1 MPVKIMEDQL
11 IPDPDLTH
19 PNESRKPAGETILKL
34 LPAAVY
40 TCDKH
45 GRITFFN
52 EQAAKLWGFR
62 PTLNDDRVKYC
73 AYAKMTLAD
82 GKEISPTETPMGA
95 ALAHGQSFR
104 DVEAM
109 VECANGRK
117 FHISISVDPIID
129 ENGKID
135 GGICFFQDIS
145 RHMQTQ
151 LELSE
156 SEVRYRTLIE
166 KLEVPLYTTDK
177 DGTITLYNNAAVDLW
192 GRVPKT
198 GVEKWSGA
206 HKLFYI
212 DGTELA
218 KEDCPHAVC
227 LREAKPIR
235 DTEILVMRP
244 DGSIRHIAPYPQPTF
259 DEKGKLTGAV
269 NLLLDLT
276 AMKKAEVAL
285 RESEQKYRRL
295 AASLERKVA
304 EKSSDLI
311 AKNREL
317 QESEERYHKMVE
329 DVEDY
334 AIILM
339 DENGIIRNWNK
350 GAEKIKG
357 YTESEI
363 IGKSF
368 ETFYTDEDKAN
379 RVPESLLAKA
389 KDTGKTISEG
399 WRKRKDGSLFWASIL
414 ITALRRYNGE
424 LIGFTKVTRDLTDKK
439 IAEDKLMEYSS
450 RLEFQNRELEQ
461 FAYAASHDMKE
472 PLRKIHLYHS
482 YISENKNNLLDD
494 KSKDYLLRSI
504 NAVKRMNTL
513 IEDLLSYSRI
523 TSDDEGMTDVDL
535 NRILDEIKDEH
546 ILDADHPVTSIYRSD
561 LPVIKAI
568 PFQCKQL
575 FDNLVENAIK
585 YRDPTRPSQINV
597 TAEIVEAGSMTGLN
611 SRHNT
616 RFHKISVSDNGIGFD
631 QKYSE
636 KIFEV
641 FQRLSS
647 PHNAP
652 GSGIGL
658 AICRKIVQHHGGL
671 INAKGEVGS
680 GAKFDIYFPID
691 R

>member
-1 MPVKIMEDQL
+1 MEDQL
-11 IPDPDLTH
+11 IPDPELTH
-19 PNESRKPAGETILKL
+19 TNESRKPAGEKILQL

-52 EQAAKLWGFR
+52 EQAAKLWGYR
-62 PTLNDDRVKYC
+62 PPLNDDNVRYC
-73 AYAKMTLAD
+73 AYTKIKLAD
-82 GKEISPTETPMGA
+82 GKEISPAETPMA
-95 ALAHGQSFR
+95 TTLAYGRSFR
-104 DVEAM
+104 DVEVL
-109 VECANGRK
+109 VEAANERK
-117 FHISISVDPIID
+117 FYISISVDPILD
-129 ENGKID
+129 ENGNVD

-156 SEVRYRTLIE
+156 SEIRYRTLIE

-177 DGTITLYNNAAVDLW
+177 NGTITLYNNAAVDLW
-192 GRVPKT
+192 GREPET
-198 GVEKWSGA
+198 GIEKWSGA
-206 HKLFYI
+206 YKLFYV
-212 DGTELA
+212 DRTELA

-227 LREAKPIR
+227 LRESKPIR

-244 DGSIRHIAPYPQPTF
+244 DGSIRHVAPYPQPTV
-259 DEKGKLTGAV
+259 DERGNLTGAV

-304 EKSSDLI
+304 EKSRDLV
-311 AKNREL
+311 AKNLEL

-357 YTESEI
+357 YTESEM

-368 ETFYTDEDKAN
+368 ETFYTDKDRAN

-389 KDTGKTISEG
+389 KDTGKAISEG

-414 ITALRRYNGE
+414 ITALRRFDGE

-439 IAEDKLMEYSS
+439 IADDKLMEYSS

-482 YISENKNNLLDD
+482 YISENKNNILDD

-523 TSDDEGMTDVDL
+523 TSDNDGVVDVDL
-535 NRILDEIKDEH
+535 NQILDEIRDEH
-546 ILDADHPVTSIYRSD
+546 TLDTDHQVTSIDRTD

-585 YRDPTRPSQINV
+585 YRDPTRPSHIRV
-597 TAEIVEAGSMTGLN
+597 TAEIVEGGSLAGLVSRNN
-611 SRHNT
+611 S
-616 RFHKISVSDNGIGFD
+616 RFHKISVEDNGLGFD

-647 PHNAP
+647 TNKAQ

-658 AICRKIVQHHGGL
+658 AICRKIVQHHGGF
-671 INAKGEVGS
+671 ITASGKIGE
-680 GAKFDIYFPID
+680 GARFDIYFPTD